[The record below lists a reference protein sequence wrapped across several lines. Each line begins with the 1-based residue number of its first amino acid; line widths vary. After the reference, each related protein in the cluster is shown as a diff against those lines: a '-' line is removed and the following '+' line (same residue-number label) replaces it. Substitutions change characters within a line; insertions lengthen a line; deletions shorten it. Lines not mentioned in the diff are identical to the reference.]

1 MKEDRKLLHSRCS
14 IYALRCAPF
23 SLYLGDELEEN
34 QNNNQ
39 QKHQLSKLLSKIDER
54 KRLKTAKEDE
64 SETVSTKYKTPGKEV
79 GSGNKSENKQLD
91 TKLDQQTPSIKLK
104 REKHKAGTEV
114 DGFTILGTHQ
124 FGKKKKVKRVLPNW
138 LANPT
143 IISTNLQKLTT
154 SVEDVPGIDEDLVQ
168 KLKENNIIQ
177 FFPVQSHLIPYLL
190 SAHNKPRYYW
200 PSDVCVSSPTGSGKT
215 LAFVIPIVQALK
227 KRVAIHIR
235 ALVVLPVQDLA
246 MQVYEVF
253 KNYCEITDLKVLLV
267 TGQNSFKLEQRQL
280 VRTCVASDPQTLVDI
295 VVTTPGRLVD
305 HLQYTPGFSLKN
317 LRFLVIDE
325 ADRIIEN
332 IQDDWLYYVEKH
344 INKGLHP
351 PPLSVST
358 LQWYRPP
365 PQKLL
370 FSATLSQDPEK
381 LHQLALFQPKLF
393 TSVINE
399 SSEIGENIKMSKE
412 IRGDFIGKYT
422 TPLELRE
429 QFCVVEA
436 ANKPTLL
443 YHLIKSNGWKHVLCF
458 TNTRIIS
465 HRLSLLLK
473 HLGEGEI
480 KVAEISTAL
489 KRAERNQILSHF
501 AAGKIDV
508 LVSTDAFAR
517 GMDILDVKFV
527 ISFDPPKYVK
537 NYIHRVGRTGRAGKV
552 GNAITFLLESQRGQ
566 FTEMLQEAGKVV
578 KELTVPSKDFEYL
591 TSHNKKALAKLNQV
605 LEEEKDKN
613 LKSMKFQKK
622 HKFSVDA
629 PVAYTCGLSGEG
641 EVLART
647 PGQSVLSL
655 ERLGFALYGKEASD
669 EGQTRSGDRTVNTKI
684 E

>member
-1 MKEDRKLLHSRCS
+1 MKEDRKLLHGRCS

-23 SLYLGDELEEN
+23 PLYLGDGLEEN
-34 QNNNQ
+34 QNKNE

-54 KRLKTAKEDE
+54 KRQKTSKQDG

-79 GSGNKSENKQLD
+79 DSGNKSENKHID
-91 TKLDQQTPSIKLK
+91 IELDQQTPSIKLK
-104 REKHKAGTEV
+104 GEKHKAGTVV
-114 DGFTILGTHQ
+114 DGYTILGTHR
-124 FGKKKKVKRVLPNW
+124 FGKKKKVKRVLPKW

-154 SVEDVPGIDEDLVQ
+154 SVEDVPGIDEDIVQ
-168 KLKENNIIQ
+168 KLKENNITQ
-177 FFPVQSHLIPYLL
+177 FFPVQSHVIPYLL

-200 PSDVCVSSPTGSGKT
+200 PSDICVSSPTGS
-215 LAFVIPIVQALK
+215 
-227 KRVAIHIR
+227 
-235 ALVVLPVQDLA
+235 
-246 MQVYEVF
+246 
-253 KNYCEITDLKVLLV
+253 
-267 TGQNSFKLEQRQL
+267 
-280 VRTCVASDPQTLVDI
+280 
-295 VVTTPGRLVD
+295 
-305 HLQYTPGFSLKN
+305 
-317 LRFLVIDE
+317 DE

-332 IQDDWLYYVEKH
+332 IQDDWLYYVEKN
-344 INKGLHP
+344 INDCLHP

-365 PQKLL
+365 TQKLL

-399 SSEIGENIKMSKE
+399 SSEIGENIEMSNE

-422 TPLELRE
+422 TPLELSE

-458 TNTRIIS
+458 TNTRMIS

-552 GNAITFLLESQRGQ
+552 GNAITFILESQRGH

-578 KELTVPSKDFEYL
+578 KELTVPSKDLEYL
-591 TSHNKKALAKLNQV
+591 TSHSKKALVKLNQV
-605 LEEEKDKN
+605 LEEEKNKS
-613 LKSMKFQKK
+613 LKSMKFKKK
-622 HKFSVDA
+622 HKFS
-629 PVAYTCGLSGEG
+629 EG
-641 EVLART
+641 
-647 PGQSVLSL
+647 
-655 ERLGFALYGKEASD
+655 
-669 EGQTRSGDRTVNTKI
+669 KI
-684 E
+684 VKKPNVSKAT

>member
-1 MKEDRKLLHSRCS
+1 MDLFVMNR
-14 IYALRCAPF
+14 
-23 SLYLGDELEEN
+23 YLGDGLEEN
-34 QNNNQ
+34 QNKNE

-54 KRLKTAKEDE
+54 KRLKTSKQDG
-64 SETVSTKYKTPGKEV
+64 SETVSTKYKSPGKEV
-79 GSGNKSENKQLD
+79 GSGNKSENKEID

-104 REKHKAGTEV
+104 GEKHKAGTVV
-114 DGFTILGTHQ
+114 DGYTILGTHR
-124 FGKKKKVKRVLPNW
+124 FGKKKKVKRVLPKW

-154 SVEDVPGIDEDLVQ
+154 SVEDVPGIDEDIVQ
-168 KLKENNIIQ
+168 KLKENNITQ
-177 FFPVQSHLIPYLL
+177 FFPVQSHVIPYLL

-227 KRVAIHIR
+227 KRVVIHIR

-246 MQVYEVF
+246 IQVYEVF
-253 KNYCEITDLKVLLV
+253 KK
-267 TGQNSFKLEQRQL
+267 
-280 VRTCVASDPQTLVDI
+280 
-295 VVTTPGRLVD
+295 
-305 HLQYTPGFSLKN
+305 KN
-317 LRFLVIDE
+317 
-325 ADRIIEN
+325 
-332 IQDDWLYYVEKH
+332 
-344 INKGLHP
+344 INDCLHP

-365 PQKLL
+365 TQKLL

-399 SSEIGENIKMSKE
+399 SSEIGENIEMSNE

-422 TPLELRE
+422 TPLELSE

-458 TNTRIIS
+458 TNTRTIS

-552 GNAITFLLESQRGQ
+552 GNAITFILESQRGH

-578 KELTVPSKDFEYL
+578 KELTVPSKDLEYL
-591 TSHNKKALAKLNQV
+591 TSHSKKALVKLNQV
-605 LEEEKDKN
+605 LEEEKNKS
-613 LKSMKFQKK
+613 LKSMKFKKK
-622 HKFSVDA
+622 HKFSGGYKYKEERHEDRNKGEDKEKREVSRRVFLVRTDQPTPAGLVGLGTYTRRHYTYTHSHGLAAGVCASRGISRGAGVESRRSWPRRCSGVFAPHRHRLPPGSSASGRGVHHAVSDA
-629 PVAYTCGLSGEG
+629 SVNKKASTSKIGDTPLGAGSSGNG
-641 EVLART
+641 GGKPRQ
-647 PGQSVLSL
+647 GQRRV
-655 ERLGFALYGKEASD
+655 GG
-669 EGQTRSGDRTVNTKI
+669 T
-684 E
+684 